1 MRYPNVLHFGS
12 GFVLY
17 FKKKKLIYII
27 NYTLPS
33 RRQAKEIKKE
43 ILTKNFEISYYTN
56 SNYICSN
63 IKEIRKIIRRKT
75 R

>member
-1 MRYPNVLHFGS
+1 MENQI
-12 GFVLY
+12 
-17 FKKKKLIYII
+17 KYIV
-27 NYTLPS
+27 NYSLPS

-43 ILTKNFEISYYTN
+43 ILTKEFEISYYTN